1 MYAQVSVVETLE
13 QEKRGNRFC
22 ADAAYFYVFL
32 SMWGQSKNHG
42 IKCVGRKEVYVTTV
56 ILIIIFKYYELF
68 ILNYEA
74 KG

>member
-1 MYAQVSVVETLE
+1 MRE
-13 QEKRGNRFC
+13 RGNRFC
-22 ADAAYFYVFL
+22 TDAAYFYVFL
-32 SMWGQSKNHG
+32 SMWGKSKNHKMAYNVWEG
-42 IKCVGRKEVYVTTV
+42 KEVYVTTV